1 MTLRYQLLKHNL
13 KKLANNRREL
23 LPGWSPTYFQRL
35 GPIDLI
41 IDVGVCYGT
50 PELYK
55 AYPNSYLVLCEALPN
70 FEITMQE
77 ILDVH
82 GGGGEYH
89 MCAVTDFD
97 GALDF
102 NVVVDDVR
110 LSGHH
115 QSLMDSKER
124 KVVSVK
130 ASTLDSL
137 IGSTILKLDEKVV
150 LLKID
155 TEGGELNV
163 VRGAK
168 ETLKN
173 CDFVVTETSIM
184 KRHENSYQFA
194 ELISLMSDNGFE
206 LFDIITVTRK
216 KSLFPGARIA
226 DCVFKRVDNN

>member
-1 MTLRYQLLKHNL
+1 MTLRYQLLKNNM

-23 LPGWSPTYFQRL
+23 LPGWSPTFFQRL
-35 GPIDLI
+35 GGIDVV

-70 FEITMQE
+70 FENTMQE
-77 ILDVH
+77 LLDVH
-82 GGGGEYH
+82 AGGGEYH
-89 MCAVTDFD
+89 MCALTDFN
-97 GALDF
+97 GTIDF

-115 QSLMDSKER
+115 HSVMDNKER
-124 KVVSVK
+124 MVIPVK
-130 ASTLDSL
+130 AQTLDNL
-137 IGSTILKLDEKVV
+137 IDSTKLKLEEQIV

-163 VRGAK
+163 IRGAT

-173 CDFVVTETSIM
+173 CDFVITETSIM

-194 ELISLMSDNGFE
+194 ELISLMSENDFE

-226 DCVFKRVDNN
+226 DCVFKKVEKN